1 MTTFGRIQ
9 FRRDSTADWSTKNPI
24 LLDSEMGVN
33 TDNGLFKL
41 GDGETAWNALQ
52 YFGASAAF
60 AAMIIWDAL
69 GSLPGVIAAGD
80 NAQQARDAIGA
91 ISTEQVENL
100 FAELIDGAPEARNTL
115 KELSDAWADTDADI
129 TDLLGIINAKQAG
142 HANLTALSGLTNTAD
157 RLAYFNGTT
166 MVLTALTTVGRNIIG
181 AATNGDVLSTI
192 GAQAA
197 DADLAL
203 LALLSWG
210 NNTIVYKD
218 AAGALQTSTVSAIGR
233 AVLGAADA
241 AAVNTLL
248 ATGINPQNGTSYTA
262 ELSDAQ
268 KFIPMTNAA
277 ANVFYIP
284 TNAVRAF
291 PLGSTMTV
299 GMGGAG
305 QTSVAAVTPG
315 TTTVRSEGGKNKI
328 AAQNATATVI
338 KTGTDEWWLIG
349 ALIA

>member
-1 MTTFGRIQ
+1 MNT
-9 FRRDSTADWSTKNPI
+9 ST
-24 LLDSEMGVN
+24 
-33 TDNGLFKL
+33 GLFKL
-41 GDGETAWNALQ
+41 GDGVTPWNALQ

-60 AAMIIWDAL
+60 AALVVWDAL

-80 NAQQARDAIGA
+80 TAQQARDAIGA
-91 ISTEQVENL
+91 ISTEQVENM
-100 FAELIDGAPEARNTL
+100 FGDLIDGAPEARNTL
-115 KELSDAWADTDADI
+115 KELSDAWAESDADI
-129 TDLLGIINAKQAG
+129 TTLLGIINAKQAG
-142 HANLTALSGLTNTAD
+142 HVNLTALSGLTNTAD
-157 RLAYFNGTT
+157 RLAYFNGAT

-181 AATNGDVLSTI
+181 AATNGDVLTTI

-203 LALLSWG
+203 LALLTWG

-218 AAGALQTSTVSAIGR
+218 NAGALQTAAVSAIGR
-233 AVLGAADA
+233 SMLGATDA
-241 AAVNTLL
+241 AAVNGLL
-248 ATGINPQNGTSYTA
+248 PTGINPQTGTSYTA
-262 ELSDAQ
+262 DLPDAQ

-284 TNAVRAF
+284 TNAVKAF
-291 PLGSTMTV
+291 PLGTTMTI

-315 TTTVRSEGGKNKI
+315 TTTVRSEASKNKI

-338 KTGTDEWWLIG
+338 KTDTDEWWLLG